1 MNWAGPNSDAEV
13 PGPGQG
19 FWTRDALIADVRC
32 RLATRSGF
40 AIATLNLDHAVK
52 LRAHPEFRDAYGHQT
67 HVTADGQP
75 VVWMERISGRRVE
88 LVTGSGLVVPLARV
102 AAETGAS
109 LALVGTTDDALAK
122 ASAHLRQLIPGL
134 NVVAEISPPFGFDP
148 TSDAA
153 GDVVRALDASGA
165 GLCLLA
171 LGAPKQEIFAARLRR
186 ELPHLGVA
194 SIGAGLDFIAGSQRR
209 APRFMQAVA
218 MEWFWRL
225 CHDPKRLSHR
235 YAKCAALLP
244 EMSLRALR
252 ARRGGAAPGS
262 EATR

>member
-1 MNWAGPNSDAEV
+1 LNWAGPNSDAEV

-19 FWTRDALIADVRC
+19 FWRREALIADVRC

-52 LRAHPEFRDAYGHQT
+52 LRAHPEFLEAYGHHT

-102 AAETGAS
+102 AADTGTP
-109 LALVGTTDDALAK
+109 LALVGTTEEALAK
-122 ASAHLRQLIPGL
+122 ASEKLRRLIPGL
-134 NVVAEISPPFGFDP
+134 NVAAEISPPFGFDP

-153 GDVVRALDASGA
+153 GDIVRGIDASGA

-194 SIGAGLDFIAGSQRR
+194 SIGAGLDFLAGSQRR
-209 APRFMQAVA
+209 APRVLQAVA
-218 MEWFWRL
+218 LEWLWRL
-225 CHDPKRLSHR
+225 CHDPQRLGRR
-235 YAKCAALLP
+235 YARCAALLP
-244 EMSLRALR
+244 EMSVQAFG
-252 ARRGGAAPGS
+252 ARRNGAAARSG
-262 EATR
+262 AAR

>member
-1 MNWAGPNSDAEV
+1 LNWAGPNSDAEV

-52 LRAHPEFRDAYGHQT
+52 LRAHPEFRDAYGQHT
-67 HVTADGQP
+67 HITADGQP
-75 VVWMERISGRRVE
+75 VVWIERLSGRRVE
-88 LVTGSGLVVPLARV
+88 LVTGSGLVVTLAAV
-102 AAETGAS
+102 AAEAGTS
-109 LALVGTTDDALAK
+109 IALVGTTEDVLAE
-122 ASAHLRQLIPGL
+122 ASRRLRHLIPGL
-134 NVVAEISPPFGFDP
+134 VVAAEISPEFGFDP

-153 GDVVRALDASGA
+153 GDIVATIDASGA

-186 ELPHLGVA
+186 ELAHLGVA
-194 SIGAGLDFIAGSQRR
+194 SIGAGLDFLAGSQRR
-209 APRFMQAVA
+209 APWLVQAVA

-225 CHDPKRLSHR
+225 CHDPQRLGRR
-235 YAKCAALLP
+235 YARCAALLP
-244 EMSLRALR
+244 ELGVRALL
-252 ARRGGAAPGS
+252 ARWGGAT
-262 EATR
+262 TR